1 MVSHKLARRQTH
13 RPQEERGQVIVLV
26 VVMLIVL
33 LGFAALVVDVGYAY
47 YAHRSLQASADAA
60 ALAGAQE
67 LPNASAAEA
76 VARQYSASAGN
87 KNERGNINTVTTTV
101 TTKCIVSLGGCNPMN
116 AVVVLESAPTKT
128 FFAGL
133 LGIDTFTVKAKAT
146 AAMRGGTPKPAHIM
160 IVLDRTGSM
169 GTACTAGGTKLD
181 CAKNGL
187 KAFLGSMDPAYDKVG
202 LVAFAPHSGSVCN
215 QPKTTN
221 GAPSDYDVYTNNY
234 LFVPLSTTYKSAAG
248 QPLDAGS
255 PLVSTIDCIK
265 AGGTTVFAAAI
276 DKARDT
282 LIANHDPE
290 AQDVLIF
297 MTDGEANYGAC
308 QTPNASGVCSNNT
321 SSYRTNPCGQA
332 VTSGQAAVS
341 AKIWV
346 FGIAYDTPGAGC
358 LGWKATGTGLGGAAC
373 ATKAGIQ
380 FVCPEAPAITANTAV
395 KAIAHDPSN
404 LDGPDARF
412 FSQPDPSSLTTLFKR
427 IAAELT
433 TGRLWD
439 DDDGVVGRRRRSAV
453 LTVQN

>member
-1 MVSHKLARRQTH
+1 MVSHTLASRQAQ
-13 RPQEERGQVIVLV
+13 RPQQESGQVIVLV

-67 LPNASAAEA
+67 LPNATAAEA
-76 VARQYSASAGN
+76 VARAYSSSAGN
-87 KNERGNINTVTTTV
+87 KNERSNLNNVTTTV
-101 TTKCIVSLGGCNPMN
+101 TTKCVVSLGGCDPMN

-146 AAMRGGTPKPAHIM
+146 AAMRGGKPKPAHVM

-169 GTACTAGGTKLD
+169 ITTPCTAGGTKLD
-181 CAKNGL
+181 CAKGGL
-187 KAFLGSMDPAYDKVG
+187 TAFLGAMDPAYDAVG
-202 LVAFAPHSGSVCN
+202 LVAFAPHSGNVCN
-215 QPKTTN
+215 TPKTTN

-234 LFVPLSTTYKSAAG
+234 LFVPLSTDYKTSATSALNVNS
-248 QPLDAGS
+248 Q
-255 PLVSTIDCIK
+255 LVSTISCIK

-276 DKARDT
+276 DKARST
-282 LIANHDPE
+282 LAANHDPE

-308 QTPNASGVCSNNT
+308 ASPVNGVCSNNT
-321 SSYRTNPCGQA
+321 SQYRTNPCHQA
-332 VTSGQAAVS
+332 VNSARAATDAGV
-341 AKIWV
+341 WV

-358 LGWKATGTGLGGAAC
+358 LGWKATGTTSGGTSC

-380 FVCPEAPAITANTAV
+380 FVCAEVPAITAATAV
-395 KAIAHDPSN
+395 RGIAYDPK
-404 LDGPDARF
+404 LPDPYGRF
-412 FSQPDPSSLTTLFKR
+412 YSQPDPSSLTTLFKS

-433 TGRLWD
+433 EGRLWD
-439 DDDGVVGRRRRSAV
+439 DDEE
-453 LTVQN
+453 

>member
-1 MVSHKLARRQTH
+1 VVSHKLARRKAQ

-47 YAHRSLQASADAA
+47 YAHRSLQSSADAA

-67 LPNASAAEA
+67 LPNQGAAEA
-76 VARQYSASAGN
+76 VARAYSSSPGN
-87 KNERGNINTVTTTV
+87 KNAKGNLNDVTTTV
-101 TTKCIVSLGGCNPMN
+101 TTKCIVSLGGCDPMN

-146 AAMRGGTPKPAHIM
+146 AAMRGGTPKPAHVM

-181 CAKNGL
+181 CAKNGIY
-187 KAFLGSMDPAYDKVG
+187 AFLGAMDPAYDKVG
-202 LVAFAPHSGSVCN
+202 LVAFAPHNGNVCN

-234 LFVPLSTTYKSAAG
+234 LFVPLSTSYKPAAG
-248 QPLDAGS
+248 AALDFNS
-255 PLVSTIDCIK
+255 PLVGTIDCIK

-282 LIANHDPE
+282 LAANRDPE
-290 AQDVLIF
+290 AQDVIIF

-308 QTPNASGVCSNNT
+308 VSPVAGVCSNNT
-321 SSYRTNPCGQA
+321 STYRTNPCKQA
-332 VTSGQAAVS
+332 VTSARAATDANV
-341 AKIWV
+341 WV

-358 LGWKATGTGLGGAAC
+358 LGWKATGTSPVC
-373 ATKAGIQ
+373 NTKAGFQ
-380 FVCPEAPAITANTAV
+380 FVCAEVPAITAATAV
-395 KAIAHDPSN
+395 KGIAYDPK
-404 LDGPDARF
+404 LTPDPYARF
-412 FSQPDPSSLTTLFKR
+412 YSQPNPSSLTTLFKS

-433 TGRLWD
+433 EGRLWD
-439 DDDGVVGRRRRSAV
+439 DDME
-453 LTVQN
+453 